1 MFEES
6 MVESQNRLIP
16 ATSRWTMIGSI
27 TFQTILAIAVIVLPL
42 SHPESLSFHIT
53 TPLVFTPPPP
63 RPPLPVA
70 TAHPASAAASP
81 ASSLP
86 VTTRSLIRTLI
97 PLPTQNTD
105 APPVIAST
113 NSSFGMGDT
122 LSNVLAN
129 PSGRGPNVTA
139 AHASTSTKPTRISGG
154 VAAGMLIDPIR
165 PVYPA
170 IARAAG
176 ISGTVIV
183 EAIISR
189 AGKVESLNVLSGPP
203 MLRAAAMD
211 AIRAARYQPF
221 RLNGEPIEVQ
231 TTFTV
236 NFKLG
241 G

>member
-1 MFEES
+1 MFEEN

-16 ATSRWTMIGSI
+16 ATSRWTMAGSI
-27 TFQTILAIAVIVLPL
+27 TLQTILAITVIVLPL

-63 RPPLPVA
+63 RPPLPVTA
-70 TAHPASAAASP
+70 AHPASAATP

-97 PLPTQNTD
+97 PSPTQNTD

-122 LSNVLAN
+122 LSNVLAS

-139 AHASTSTKPTRISGG
+139 ARASTSTRPTRISGG

-176 ISGTVIV
+176 ISGTVVV
-183 EAIISR
+183 EAVISR
-189 AGKVESLNVLSGPP
+189 AGKVESLHVLSGPQ
-203 MLRAAAMD
+203 MLRGAAMD
-211 AIRAARYQPF
+211 AIRAARYQPY

-236 NFKLG
+236 NFKLAG
-241 G
+241 